1 MCTSQANCR
10 WAMVASR
17 LHEGKE
23 EKAFCSDGIVLF
35 LWSNTLP
42 VYSWIGLF
50 SLVTFHFPNCQ
61 RPTKDHI
68 YICKLDISYC
78 VGPWKCHSLMV
89 YRFTLLLARTNI
101 WPAPSVVLI
110 GQTVATYIYNWL
122 TSFPESLQ
130 GLPGCSYITT
140 KREETHPCEM
150 SVGIS
155 PQSHMVSKTLAIIIC
170 FRSRW
175 S

>member
-1 MCTSQANCR
+1 MGHGSL
-10 WAMVASR
+10 S
-17 LHEGKE
+17 
-23 EKAFCSDGIVLF
+23 S
-35 LWSNTLP
+35 
-42 VYSWIGLF
+42 SWRKGRKSILQWWN
-50 SLVTFHFPNCQ
+50 SLVPLEQHITCVLMNRLVLTCHFPLPQLSKTNK
-61 RPTKDHI
+61 RPYI
-68 YICKLDISYC
+68 YICKLDIFYC

-110 GQTVATYIYNWL
+110 GQIVATYIYNWL

-140 KREETHPCEM
+140 KREEAHPCEM